1 MKNQVPRATQCLEI
15 ILYTIQ
21 KKARKQWRWWHAA
34 AMLQF
39 ALFGLLPHA
48 DAAGQLTVTPT
59 SISFG
64 SVAVGKTATIQATVK
79 NTGSATV
86 TLTGDTVTGG
96 GFKVNAVTLPKTM
109 SAGYAFTLIIT
120 FTPASAATYSG
131 KITLIS
137 NASNSSQAIS
147 LSGIGIK
154 NTAGYVSAT
163 PTSAQFGNVSV
174 GTRNTQT
181 VQLKNTGSQA
191 LTISSITPRGT
202 GISVSGLTLPLPIQ
216 AGSAVNLT
224 VSFLPAAAGA
234 VSGSVTIASNA
245 SNSALSLAVSGT
257 GITATRILSAN
268 PTSVSFGNVAVN
280 STAERQIYVTNSG
293 NSSLYIS
300 GHTVSGAGLTVTG
313 SNGVTLAPGQGMTL
327 RADFVPKSAGSVAGS
342 LTVTSNATNTT
353 SLKVPLTGNGVASST
368 THKVSLQW
376 KASTSSGVSGYY
388 VYRATAS
395 AGPFTQVSS
404 LISGTSFTDSSVSS
418 GATYYYRVTA
428 TNSTG
433 TQSTYSNSVTAA
445 IP

>member
-39 ALFGLLPHA
+39 ALFGLLPRA

-79 NTGSATV
+79 NTGNATV

-245 SNSALSLAVSGT
+245 SNSSLSLAVSGT

-313 SNGVTLAPGQGMTL
+313 SNGVTLAPG
-327 RADFVPKSAGSVAGS
+327 
-342 LTVTSNATNTT
+342 
-353 SLKVPLTGNGVASST
+353 
-368 THKVSLQW
+368 
-376 KASTSSGVSGYY
+376 
-388 VYRATAS
+388 
-395 AGPFTQVSS
+395 
-404 LISGTSFTDSSVSS
+404 
-418 GATYYYRVTA
+418 
-428 TNSTG
+428 
-433 TQSTYSNSVTAA
+433 
-445 IP
+445 